1 MTVRSSRDK
10 LGQGPPA
17 TVSLRSRTVVLSEMA
32 IAVLPVTRPRSG
44 LSRSD
49 FVPWH
54 S

>member
-32 IAVLPVTRPRSG
+32 AQHRPVMALTDDYAMSA
-44 LSRSD
+44 LTEAI
-49 FVPWH
+49 
-54 S
+54 